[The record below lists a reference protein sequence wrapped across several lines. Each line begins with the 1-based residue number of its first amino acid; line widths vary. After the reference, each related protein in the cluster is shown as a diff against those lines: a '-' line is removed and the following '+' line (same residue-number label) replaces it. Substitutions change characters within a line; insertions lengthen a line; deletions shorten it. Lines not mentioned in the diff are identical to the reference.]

1 MAPSRERTSAL
12 AGTVIRSLRA
22 ALKHDLLVHRGEDD
36 KAFLIR
42 LHKPV
47 HALVLILIVA
57 HFLPYA
63 PQVEANG
70 RVRNDHLET
79 EFAHFLSKHL
89 DLFRCLFVSVIDGE
103 SLLDLICEVCQHVIC

>member
-1 MAPSRERTSAL
+1 M
-12 AGTVIRSLRA
+12 IRPLGA
-22 ALKHDLLVHRGEDD
+22 ACRHHLLVHRGEND
-36 KAFLIR
+36 KALLICF
-42 LHKPV
+42 HKSI

-63 PQVEANG
+63 SKVEANR

-79 EFAHFLSKHL
+79 EFAHFLSKNL
-89 DLFRCLFVSVIDGE
+89 DLFRCRFVCVIDGE